1 MSRRISDDL
10 TWYVHHTGIELT
22 ATRQAG
28 IAVQRLVLLN
38 LCAHANHAGVAY
50 PGQQTIAKALQLS
63 RQSVQDSMKALEAQG
78 LIKRISEKKKGA
90 VVKWLVL
97 PDVIDSLSS
106 ETDTD
111 NSQHDGVSR
120 LVEPEQAR
128 QHVKQHDGGDDGG
141 DDGVSRH
148 EVEVKDKYHPQKFSN
163 NVSPGSNRETRGA
176 KNERKEP
183 NPLMIHV
190 IDIAVTKHFRTKPTA
205 APPGKALLRQKNE
218 AAQGYANDLLSKAR
232 RNINDTGLDIALL
245 SQCVA
250 LKLAGE
256 RVPYTDIQ
264 QLQGL
269 DIYHTAG

>member
-50 PGQQTIAKALQLS
+50 PGQLTVAKALQLA

-78 LIKRISEKKKGA
+78 LIRRMSEKKKGA

-97 PDVIDSLSS
+97 PDVIDSLSA
-106 ETDTD
+106 ETETD

-120 LVEPEQAR
+120 QVEPEHAR
-128 QHVKQHDGGDDGG
+128 QHARQHDGGHDGTP
-141 DDGVSRH
+141 RH
-148 EVEVKDKYHPQKFSN
+148 EVEVEVKYHQQKFSN

-176 KNERKEP
+176 KNERKEL
-183 NPLMIHV
+183 NPVMAQV
-190 IDIAVTKHFRTKPTA
+190 MDIAVAKHFRTRPTT
-205 APPGKALLRQKNE
+205 APPGAPLRRQKND
-218 AAQGYANDLLSKAR
+218 AAQGYANELLSEAR
-232 RNINDTGLDIALL
+232 RSITDPGLDIALL
-245 SQCVA
+245 AQCVA
-250 LKLAGE
+250 QKLAGE
-256 RVPYTDIQ
+256 RVLHKDIL

-269 DIYHTAG
+269 DIFHTAG

>member
-50 PGQQTIAKALQLS
+50 PGQLTIAKALQLS

-78 LIKRISEKKKGA
+78 LIRRMSEKKKGA

-97 PDVIDSLSS
+97 PDVIDSLSA
-106 ETDTD
+106 ETEID

-120 LVEPEQAR
+120 QVEPEHAR
-128 QHVKQHDGGDDGG
+128 QHARQHDGGH
-141 DDGVSRH
+141 DGVSRH
-148 EVEVKDKYHPQKFSN
+148 EVEVEVKYHQQKFSN
-163 NVSPGSNRETRGA
+163 NVSPSSNRETRGA
-176 KNERKEP
+176 KNERKEL
-183 NPLMIHV
+183 NPLMAHV
-190 IDIAVTKHFRTKPTA
+190 IDIAVTKHFRTKPTT
-205 APPGKALLRQKNE
+205 APPGQPLLRQKNE
-218 AAQGYANDLLSKAR
+218 AAQGYANELLSAAGR
-232 RNINDTGLDIALL
+232 SINDTGLDIALL

-250 LKLAGE
+250 VKLSGE
-256 RVPYTDIQ
+256 RVPYKDIQ
-264 QLQGL
+264 QLKGL
-269 DIYHTAG
+269 DVFHTAG